1 MKTSAKLAALDSES
15 AKRTVQLVV
24 GAIAIGLIF
33 WWLQF
38 STSAICCGDFDGYYH
53 AKWSRIVWQSI
64 RDRSF
69 PPAFPWLPLTTLN
82 PHDYVDHHLLFHIL
96 QIPFT
101 RFRDL
106 RLGTKVGSVVF
117 ATLAVGSCYWLLV
130 RYRIR
135 YLLVWLVVLLAF
147 IFTLTYD
154 TFVLLILAAVIWVIV
169 IAWTERRFEWR
180 PFVWVA
186 AGTATGLVIN
196 PYFPHN
202 LHLLFEHLK
211 IKLTASD
218 FSTKVGSEWYPYD
231 SWEFLVNSVVAC
243 VAMVVGYVAFEL
255 GERKR
260 SHHSFF
266 FLLFST
272 ALLIM
277 AARWRR
283 FAEYWPPFAVLF
295 SAYSLQPWL
304 VGTRSVFTRLP
315 PDML

>member
-135 YLLVWLVVLLAF
+135 YLLVWLVALLACSTPF
-147 IFTLTYD
+147 LYRLNMAKAPPFAIIYLIIGIYFLFHKKYWLLLPLSFVFTLTYD
-154 TFVLLILAAVIWVIV
+154 MFVLLFAAALIWTLVMGWSEHRV
-169 IAWTERRFEWR
+169 EWR
-180 PFVWVA
+180 PVV
-186 AGTATGLVIN
+186 LV
-196 PYFPHN
+196 
-202 LHLLFEHLK
+202 LLG
-211 IKLTASD
+211 IA
-218 FSTKVGSEWYPYD
+218 
-231 SWEFLVNSVVAC
+231 
-243 VAMVVGYVAFEL
+243 L
-255 GERKR
+255 G
-260 SHHSFF
+260 
-266 FLLFST
+266 
-272 ALLIM
+272 
-277 AARWRR
+277 
-283 FAEYWPPFAVLF
+283 
-295 SAYSLQPWL
+295 
-304 VGTRSVFTRLP
+304 
-315 PDML
+315 